1 MIYIY
6 RKNVGGRKSDRYFRE
21 WDNAKNA
28 LLNEL
33 EDLKSHGWEITRTS
47 DYVNVSKGSYEYGFS
62 GVTDRGEK
70 FSLSL
75 IESYFED

>member
-21 WDNAKNA
+21 WDHAKNA

-33 EDLKSHGWEITRTS
+33 EDLKSHDWEIKYTS
-47 DYVNVSKGSYEYGFS
+47 DFLNGSKGSYEYCFG
-62 GVTDRGEK
+62 GVTHRGEK
-70 FSLSL
+70 FTLSI